1 LNGSIPVSKTVE
13 FYLCLNT
20 LEVGNS
26 VGNPWNCYQES
37 AIDSVDLR
45 FATDKLGKLYGQ
57 PQIRI
62 FEAFFGFLF
71 SDNDFS
77 HKFHNII
84 GN

>member
-1 LNGSIPVSKTVE
+1 MYEKPLFIT
-13 FYLCLNT
+13 
-20 LEVGNS
+20 
-26 VGNPWNCYQES
+26 
-37 AIDSVDLR
+37 VDLR
-45 FATDKLGKLYGQ
+45 FATDKLGKFHGQ

-77 HKFHNII
+77 HMFHNIV